1 MAPSLRVAEKI
12 RPYFVVILEFGTT
25 KPSGLRLVWPDFRS
39 QRLSPQLC
47 AGSSACNP
55 SLPFLALPA
64 VTERDNCSVA
74 RCGLTLHQSPG
85 HSERRNSYTGNR
97 ERVLPEVPSELNSWR
112 GIAAAWPRFLAW
124 LIRRLPNEQQ
134 QMLVFTILAGGMCGL
149 AAVAFHL
156 SIMWLEKLLINQA
169 NAAPGHSWIFW
180 TILTPG
186 LGGLIVGLGLT
197 YWVPAAAGSG
207 IPQVKVAF
215 GLRSGLVSVRET
227 IGKFVLCALQIGSGA
242 SLGLEGPTVQICAG
256 VSSMLAR
263 AVRLSPQYQR
273 RMASVGMAAGIAAA
287 FNAPIAAITFTLEE
301 LIGDLD
307 QTMLSGVIVAAALA
321 AVVEHSI
328 LGSNP
333 VFHVPRPYVLANSS
347 SLIWYALLGVLAA
360 VVSVMFTDSLLW
372 LRARFKAFTALPRW
386 VHPALGGVA
395 TGALAVVGLEL
406 FHLNGIAGDPYK
418 TLELALTGTM
428 PVLVM
433 ALFCVL
439 KLAATVCSY
448 SSGGSGGIFAPSLFM
463 GAMLGGSVGYLDVI
477 VFHHSA
483 DAIGAFAIVGMG
495 AVFAGIVRAPM
506 TSVLIVFEMTGGY
519 GLVLPLMIANMSAFA
534 LARHWR
540 PMPVYEAL
548 LAQDG
553 IDLPHGT
560 MPLDPPEATTP
571 PTRLRE
577 SGTEDATA

>member
-1 MAPSLRVAEKI
+1 MTRWEQIANVWSSL
-12 RPYFVVILEFGTT
+12 
-25 KPSGLRLVWPDFRS
+25 
-39 QRLSPQLC
+39 
-47 AGSSACNP
+47 
-55 SLPFLALPA
+55 
-64 VTERDNCSVA
+64 
-74 RCGLTLHQSPG
+74 LT
-85 HSERRNSYTGNR
+85 
-97 ERVLPEVPSELNSWR
+97 W
-112 GIAAAWPRFLAW
+112 F
-124 LIRRLPNEQQ
+124 IRRLPNEQQ
-134 QMLVFTILAGGMCGL
+134 RLLALTILAGGLCGL
-149 AAVAFHL
+149 SAVAFHL
-156 SIMWLEKLLINQA
+156 TIGWLEKLLINHA

-180 TILTPG
+180 TIFTPG
-186 LGGLIVGLGLT
+186 LGGLLVGLGLT
-197 YWVPAAAGSG
+197 YWSPASAGSG

-215 GLRSGLVSVRET
+215 ELRSGLVSVKET
-227 IGKFVLCALQIGSGA
+227 IGKFVLCSLQIGSGA

-263 AVRLSPQYQR
+263 VARLSPESSR
-273 RMASVGMAAGIAAA
+273 RMTSVGMAAGIAAA

-328 LGSNP
+328 LGNNP
-333 VFHVPRPYVLANSS
+333 VFHVSRPYVLTNAS

-360 VVSVMFTDSLLW
+360 VVSVTFTDSLLW
-372 LRARFKAFTALPRW
+372 LRARFKAFTAFPRW
-386 VHPALGGVA
+386 AHPALGGLA
-395 TGALAVVGLEL
+395 TGALAVVGFEL

-428 PVLVM
+428 PVMFM

-439 KLAATVCSY
+439 KLLATVCSY

-477 VFHHSA
+477 IFHHST
-483 DAIGAFAIVGMG
+483 DAIGAFAVVGMG

-506 TSVLIVFEMTGGY
+506 TSILIVFEMTGGY

-534 LARHWR
+534 LARYWR
-540 PMPVYEAL
+540 PVAVYEAL

-553 IDLPHGT
+553 IHLPHRT
-560 MPLDPPEATTP
+560 KTQPPPEYP
-571 PTRLRE
+571 PRPDILHGAE
-577 SGTEDATA
+577 TEDATA

>member
-1 MAPSLRVAEKI
+1 M
-12 RPYFVVILEFGTT
+12 
-25 KPSGLRLVWPDFRS
+25 
-39 QRLSPQLC
+39 
-47 AGSSACNP
+47 
-55 SLPFLALPA
+55 
-64 VTERDNCSVA
+64 
-74 RCGLTLHQSPG
+74 
-85 HSERRNSYTGNR
+85 
-97 ERVLPEVPSELNSWR
+97 NSWQEVT
-112 GIAAAWPRFLAW
+112 GLWSRFLSW
-124 LIRRLPNEQQ
+124 VIQRLPNEQQ
-134 QMLVFTILAGGMCGL
+134 RLLAFTILAGGLCGL
-149 AAVAFHL
+149 AAVAFHV
-156 SIMWLEKLLINQA
+156 SIAWLEKLLINQA

-180 TILTPG
+180 TILSPG
-186 LGGLIVGLGLT
+186 LGGLIVGLGLAF
-197 YWVPAAAGSG
+197 WAPAAAGSG

-215 GLRSGLVSVRET
+215 SLRSGVVSVRET
-227 IGKFVLCALQIGSGA
+227 IGKFVLCAFQIGSGA

-263 AVRLSPQYQR
+263 AAHLRPEFHR

-287 FNAPIAAITFTLEE
+287 FNAPIASITFTLEE

-321 AVVEHSI
+321 ALVEHSI
-328 LGSNP
+328 LGSTP
-333 VFHVPRPYVLANSS
+333 VFHVPRPYVLGSSS

-360 VVSVMFTDSLLW
+360 IVSVAFTDSLLI
-372 LRARFKAFTALPRW
+372 LRAKFKDFTALPRW
-386 VHPALGGVA
+386 VHPALGGMA
-395 TGALAVVGLEL
+395 TGALAAVGFEF

-428 PVLVM
+428 PLIFM
-433 ALFCVL
+433 ASFCVL
-439 KLAATVCSY
+439 KLLATVFSY

-463 GAMLGGSVGYLDVI
+463 GAMLGGSVGYLDVTI
-477 VFHHSA
+477 FHHSA

-540 PMPVYEAL
+540 PMPVYDAL

-553 IDLPHGT
+553 IFLPHGT
-560 MPLDPPEATTP
+560 IPLEPPPVTP
-571 PTRLRE
+571 EGSRLHE
-577 SGTEDATA
+577 DETEDATA